1 MGDEVLVWS
10 KVWPHRRET
19 WLGSPCLSCP
29 RTLGFDKR
37 SSALVASTWHSLVSK
52 RKWLSFS
59 QEHSPPRPPNTPCGW
74 ELFHRVSGLWQSWV
88 SKLAPGVGP
97 ECHKVTSG
105 EWQTFPSGTKDL
117 LVLGG
122 QNVLSME
129 KKTEEK
135 LVHRLERL
143 FHEMAL
149 LGKILALSCCQNG
162 GGWIT
167 CRRDASLLQRASL
180 VSQKWL
186 NSLILL
192 SKCLTK
198 KENPMRYN
206 WLQKGKD
213 GDAV

>member
-1 MGDEVLVWS
+1 MAFIGFQKKMAFFLPGTFSPAAPPSPTDLVG
-10 KVWPHRRET
+10 EN
-19 WLGSPCLSCP
+19 
-29 RTLGFDKR
+29 
-37 SSALVASTWHSLVSK
+37 
-52 RKWLSFS
+52 FS
-59 QEHSPPRPPNTPCGW
+59 I
-74 ELFHRVSGLWQSWV
+74 VSGLWHSWV

-135 LVHRLERL
+135 LVHRLKRL

-167 CRRDASLLQRASL
+167 CRRGASLLQQASL
-180 VSQKWL
+180 VSQK
-186 NSLILL
+186 
-192 SKCLTK
+192 
-198 KENPMRYN
+198 
-206 WLQKGKD
+206 
-213 GDAV
+213 